1 MWLIYVTEIDGV
13 FGDVWPGGL
22 NTIIQYGRQTSPLTS
37 SVQELRYFAV
47 PEVSFVIEGKS
58 VADIQS

>member
-1 MWLIYVTEIDGV
+1 MYVTEIDGV
-13 FGDVWPGGL
+13 FCDVWAGGL

-47 PEVSFVIEGKS
+47 HEISFVIECKS